1 MSTAYINGDQA
12 GQRTS
17 GRARVSESARVSD
30 GWLQSARARPSCQI
44 PPETQ
49 PSVTACRRVHIS
61 LPRLRPCQDGRVV
74 MDPRDALSDE
84 ELLRRFNQGDETAFE
99 RLVRRYEQAL
109 FNFILRSTR
118 DPDQAAELLQEVFL
132 KVVQKSGEFQHHSKV
147 STWLY
152 TIARNLCIDTSRKM
166 VFRRHRSLD
175 APSGAEE
182 DGGLIERVA
191 SPGTATD
198 RSVIAKDVAARI
210 GEAVD
215 ALPEE
220 QREVFLMRELQ
231 GMPFKEIADVL
242 SIPENTVK
250 SRMRYALEKLRLELD
265 EYKDLAKAAP

>member
-1 MSTAYINGDQA
+1 M
-12 GQRTS
+12 
-17 GRARVSESARVSD
+17 
-30 GWLQSARARPSCQI
+30 
-44 PPETQ
+44 
-49 PSVTACRRVHIS
+49 
-61 LPRLRPCQDGRVV
+61 V

-99 RLVRRYEQAL
+99 RLVHRYEQAL

-132 KVVQKSGEFQHHSKV
+132 KVVQKSGEFQHQSKV

-175 APSGAEE
+175 APAGTE
-182 DGGLIERVA
+182 DDAALVDRIA

-198 RSVIAKDVAARI
+198 RSAIGKDVGLRI
-210 GEAVD
+210 EEAVD

-242 SIPENTVK
+242 GIPENTVK
-250 SRMRYALEKLRLELD
+250 SRMRYALERLQRALA
-265 EYKDLAKAAP
+265 EYENYVQEVERS